1 MTGDCACEGGL
12 LVFACSDG
20 RLVHTQR
27 LTGAILAHDG
37 DAVHA
42 VTALVKGTR
51 LVESCRRLLHQSLYL
66 HHNFTESPLLSLSLH
81 LTHADGKVWAVC
93 LSRGTCAAKRPRD
106 SILPRAGEDLVVA
119 APRTHATCFVSPQS
133 RGVCFTRPVHYRDLY
148 LVYLSSLHFTV
159 H

>member
-1 MTGDCACEGGL
+1 MTDDGSCEGGL

-66 HHNFTESPLLSLSLH
+66 HHNFTESPLLFLSLH

-119 APRTHATCFVSPQS
+119 HHELTQRALYRRSPVAFALQDL
-133 RGVCFTRPVHYRDLY
+133 CTIEIYILFT
-148 LVYLSSLHFTV
+148 
-159 H
+159 